1 MSDGVYV
8 TVRRIIVFPRPDF
21 MKKVGVIS
29 AFYKI
34 FGQSF
39 ERLKQRMFRENEKD
53 IGKTTVNSWGPLR
66 LPFHFELI
74 KTKDT
79 LGYVFGYRDRSPYI
93 LFRVR
98 SLASQ
103 RLRTRG
109 IISNQNETQSA
120 NFQIIK

>member
-1 MSDGVYV
+1 M
-8 TVRRIIVFPRPDF
+8 IVFPLPDF
-21 MKKVGVIS
+21 MKKVGVIL
-29 AFYKI
+29 AFYRI

-39 ERLKQRMFRENEKD
+39 ERLNQLMFWENEKN
-53 IGKTTVNSWGPLR
+53 IWKTTVDLRGPLR

-74 KTKDT
+74 KIKDT

-109 IISNQNETQSA
+109 FVWQWLQKFTFFTYRKA
-120 NFQIIK
+120 F

>member
-1 MSDGVYV
+1 
-8 TVRRIIVFPRPDF
+8 
-21 MKKVGVIS
+21 MKKGAAIS
-29 AFYKI
+29 AFYRI

-39 ERLKQRMFRENEKD
+39 ERSKQMMFWENEKD
-53 IGKTTVNSWGPLR
+53 IGNTMVDLRGPLR

-79 LGYVFGYRDRSPYI
+79 LGYVFGYLDRSPYI

-109 IISNQNETQSA
+109 
-120 NFQIIK
+120 F